1 MVTKNKAVF
10 RRASDCT
17 TESWRD
23 DETGHVDWWT
33 LFSADRTATSALT
46 VGVAEVPAGAPRP
59 ARGHTHD
66 QAEVYFFL
74 SGSGEVVVEGQSTP
88 VTAGDA
94 VFIPGN
100 TEHMSVNT
108 GDVPLR
114 LLYFF
119 AADSFEEIVYRF
131 PGRGGRE

>member
-1 MVTKNKAVF
+1 MMNNRAVF
-10 RRASDCT
+10 RRAADCE

-23 DETGHVDWWT
+23 ESTGHVDWWT
-33 LFSADRTATSALT
+33 LFSADRTPTSALT
-46 VGVAEVPAGAPRP
+46 VGVAEVPVGAPRP
-59 ARGHTHD
+59 DRGHTHE

-74 SGSGEVVVEGQSTP
+74 SGTGEVVVEGESTP
-88 VTAGDA
+88 VVAGDA

-100 TEHMSVNT
+100 VEHMSVNT

-119 AADSFEEIVYRF
+119 ATDSFQDIIYKF
-131 PGRGGRE
+131 PGREDPA

>member
-1 MVTKNKAVF
+1 MPTPARKAVF
-10 RRASDCT
+10 RRASDCE

-23 DETGHVDWWT
+23 DATGHVDWWT
-33 LFSADRTATSALT
+33 LFSSDRTDTCGLT
-46 VGVAEVPAGAPRP
+46 VGIAEVPVGAPRP
-59 ARGHTHD
+59 PRGHTHE

-74 SGSGEVVVEGQSTP
+74 SGNGEVVVDGESTP

-94 VFIPGN
+94 VFIPGDA
-100 TEHMSVNT
+100 EHMSVNT
-108 GDVPLR
+108 GEVPLR

-131 PGRGGRE
+131 PGSV

>member
-1 MVTKNKAVF
+1 M
-10 RRASDCT
+10 
-17 TESWRD
+17 
-23 DETGHVDWWT
+23 DWWT

-46 VGVAEVPAGAPRP
+46 VGLAEVPVGAPRP
-59 ARGHTHD
+59 PRGHTHE

-74 SGSGEVVVEGQSTP
+74 SGTGEVVIEGESTQ

-100 TEHMSVNT
+100 IEHMSVNT
-108 GDVPLR
+108 GKEPLR

-119 AADSFEEIVYRF
+119 AADSFDEIVYRF
-131 PGRGGRE
+131 PGRDDQL